1 MIFRLLYKMRL
12 ALVVL
17 LPLLLALA
25 PAMAQTVVYEGVTT
39 QLNVSAVAGHT
50 YQWKIY
56 SDATLDFALESSP
69 GCPVAF
75 ADFTSGNTGPG
86 VQVKWI
92 KPGIYFYKV
101 TTRDA
106 AQCAMNLKVGM
117 IKVLP
122 IETKAVI
129 RGANITGACKGV
141 TLSASNSVGDQF
153 DWSLVGQGG
162 EISAATGVNTEFK
175 LKDTY
180 TGLFPASFVVKLHVS
195 DHNGHSDETTITIKV
210 DRPPHADVYLSGKY
224 ETDGTMIADGS
235 ISTGTRPN
243 YNWFTT
249 NGTIEGPN
257 SQLQARLYGT
267 GTYTFKITDA
277 YDCPDDY
284 SFDVKFD
291 QIIARADYARISWA
305 DIATIPVLNNDDLPD
320 NYAGG
325 AVTITKPPMLGDAI
339 PNPDGT
345 VTYTPR
351 DKRPGHDQFEYQICD
366 AVPNCSKAMVTIDI
380 YDSPISIPEG
390 FSPNGDGSNE
400 KLNFE
405 GLDKYGESQLTVFT
419 RTGSV
424 VFKSDGYK
432 NDWDGSTSKGSINNR
447 DLVPPGT
454 YYYILRLGVNNR
466 TIKGFVYIAY

>member
-1 MIFRLLYKMRL
+1 MKFNLLYIVRR

-17 LPLLLALA
+17 LPLLTLVSAR
-25 PAMAQTVVYEGVTT
+25 AQTVIYEGVTT
-39 QLNVSAVAGHT
+39 QLNIKAIAGNT
-50 YQWKIY
+50 YEWKIY
-56 SDATLDFALESSP
+56 NDATLDFALESSP
-69 GCPVAF
+69 GCPVTSAS
-75 ADFTSGNTGPG
+75 FTAGNTGPS
-86 VQVKWI
+86 VQVKWM
-92 KPGIYFYKV
+92 KQGIYFYKI
-101 TTRDA
+101 TAHDA
-106 AQCAMNLKVGM
+106 SNCAMNLKVGM
-117 IKVLP
+117 IRVMP
-122 IETKAVI
+122 IATKAVI
-129 RGANITGACKGV
+129 TGATITGACKRV
-141 TLSASNSVGDQF
+141 TLSASNSVGEQF
-153 DWSLVGQGG
+153 EWSLVGQDG
-162 EISAATGVNTEFK
+162 ELSATTGQSTEFK
-175 LKDTY
+175 LPDAY
-180 TGLFPASFVVKLHVS
+180 AGPLPASFQVKLHVS

-210 DRPPHADVYLSGKY
+210 DQKPHADAYLSGIY
-224 ETDGTMIADGS
+224 ESDGTLIADGS
-235 ISTGTRPN
+235 ISKGTQPD

-257 SQLQARLYGT
+257 NQQKAKLYGT
-267 GTYTFKITDA
+267 GTYTLKISDA

-305 DIATIPVLNNDDLPD
+305 DIATVKVLDNDDLPD
-320 NYAGG
+320 NYADGP
-325 AVTITKPPMLGDAI
+325 VTITKQPLLGDAI

-351 DKRPGHDQFEYQICD
+351 GKRPGHDQFDYQICD
-366 AVPNCSKAMVTIDI
+366 AVPNCSLATVTIDV

-390 FSPNGDGSNE
+390 FSPNGDGQNE

-405 GLDKYGESQLTVFT
+405 GLDKYGQSQLTVFT
-419 RTGSV
+419 RTGAV

-454 YYYILRLGVNNR
+454 YYYILRLGVTNR